1 MESKIL
7 RWIEPLYP
15 EITTAKQLQINLN
28 LEVTVDEQ
36 GMVQS
41 VRVLHGHPL
50 LDESSLVAV
59 KQWKFT
65 PTYLNGIP
73 VKVVFDRVL
82 PYRQP
87 RLSRR

>member
-1 MESKIL
+1 MESKIQ
-7 RWIEPLYP
+7 RRMEPLYL
-15 EITTAKQLQINLN
+15 EITTAKRLEINLY

-41 VRVLHGHPL
+41 VRVLQGRPL
-50 LDESSLVAV
+50 LDEAALVAV
-59 KQWKFT
+59 RRWTFT

-73 VKVVFDRVL
+73 VKVVGDLML

-87 RLSRR
+87 RLPRS